1 MMEEY
6 TDAELEYITETS
18 ETLQRFALGAEEV
31 LSGLDYDSA
40 FRFVLGVSQT
50 AQEHISNIL
59 NDVAHGK
66 GSEEQIRLAVTHLAP
81 ACLILTQVLYA
92 SLDSRVLIDRSKFVD
107 ALSERA
113 TATAEMALNQLEGKT
128 HAH

>member
-1 MMEEY
+1 
-6 TDAELEYITETS
+6 
-18 ETLQRFALGAEEV
+18 
-31 LSGLDYDSA
+31 
-40 FRFVLGVSQT
+40 VSQT